1 MLLTARRR
9 GAAGQTNSSNSA
21 CGLAVDAGAL
31 CASEQNCMFDCQA
44 RKLYVWS
51 EAAATRDDARLAC
64 GALNFWQLAGAGA
77 NISAP
82 SGLATLVVLR
92 LLPGAAG
99 SGALVPEPPRQQR
112 PAQLLAR
119 PACLRGLVSRRRV
132 GRGRWGS
139 SRQLHSM
146 PSAWCSG

>member
-82 SGLATLVVLR
+82 SGLATLVCY
-92 LLPGAAG
+92 G
-99 SGALVPEPPRQQR
+99 SYLE
-112 PAQLLAR
+112 QLAVERWFL
-119 PACLRGLVSRRRV
+119 SRRASSDPPSYWLGLRV
-132 GRGRWGS
+132 
-139 SRQLHSM
+139 
-146 PSAWCSG
+146 SGDW